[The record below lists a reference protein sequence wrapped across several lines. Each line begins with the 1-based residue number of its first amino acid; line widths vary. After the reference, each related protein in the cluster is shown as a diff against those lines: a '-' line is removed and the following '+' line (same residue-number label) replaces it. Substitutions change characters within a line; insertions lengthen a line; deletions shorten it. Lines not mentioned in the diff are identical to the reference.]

1 MQGGAAYNCEWWQGF
16 GARGQA
22 GLNAG
27 PGFAE
32 ITPGSEFCNQQIVTA
47 AEERG

>member
-1 MQGGAAYNCEWWQGF
+1 V

-27 PGFAE
+27 ARFAE
-32 ITPGSEFCNQQIVTA
+32 ITPRSGIRNQQIVTA
-47 AEERG
+47 AEKRG